1 MTTFS
6 SGLNANIPPQQKNVT
21 QIYLDT
27 TLKTFTLGNHLREGE
42 ARSGILTMVEDY
54 EHFEFVEHA
63 PARWTRNPHVFLGQY
78 INIHLDKN
86 GHYQVQ
92 MRKLELTKSFN
103 AVRFGR
109 AIIKELLTA
118 KKLLKL

>member
-63 PARWTRNPHVFLGQY
+63 PDTVDTQSARVPWAVHQHPPRQKRTLSG
-78 INIHLDKN
+78 
-86 GHYQVQ
+86 
-92 MRKLELTKSFN
+92 TN
-103 AVRFGR
+103 AQ
-109 AIIKELLTA
+109 A
-118 KKLLKL
+118 